1 VHYRVGP
8 GATMAAIQWLGGD
21 TMMTTEIEPAREPRA
36 RRRALLMAASALL
49 AGLALPASVAQSP
62 SAAPIKLIVPFT
74 PGTGI
79 DLIARQVGPKLSER
93 LGRPVIVDNRAGASG
108 NLGTEAVVRAAP
120 DGTTLLVTVNT
131 LVMNR
136 ALYPNLGFDPLRDLE
151 PVTLTSWGQLLLVAT
166 PTSGIT
172 SAQDLITR
180 AKAKPGA
187 LNYGSPGNG
196 TPHHLAME
204 LVKNQAGVFIT
215 HIPYRG
221 TGPAVTD
228 LLAGQIDVMFL
239 PIHVALQ
246 HVKAGSLRALAIS
259 SDKPHPLLPD
269 LPPLRELNLGNLDV
283 DMWYGVLAPKGTPK
297 PLVER
302 LNSELKS
309 ILELPEVRAAFQTQG
324 MTPAH
329 SSAQEFSVLIE
340 RDAARWAQVI
350 KAQRIRAD

>member
-1 VHYRVGP
+1 VVV
-8 GATMAAIQWLGGD
+8 
-21 TMMTTEIEPAREPRA
+21 E
-36 RRRALLMAASALL
+36 
-49 AGLALPASVAQSP
+49 
-62 SAAPIKLIVPFT
+62 
-74 PGTGI
+74 
-79 DLIARQVGPKLSER
+79 
-93 LGRPVIVDNRAGASG
+93 NRAGASG

-120 DGTTLLVTVNT
+120 DGATLLVTVNT

-136 ALYPNLGFDPLRDLE
+136 ALYPNLSFDPVRDLD
-151 PVTLTSWGQLLLVAT
+151 PVTVTSWGQLVLVAHPKT
-166 PTSGIT
+166 GIA
-172 SAQDLITR
+172 SAKDLIAR

-204 LVKNQAGVFIT
+204 LVKNQAQVFIT

-228 LLAGQIDVMFL
+228 LLGGQIDVMFL

-259 SDKPHPLLPD
+259 SDKPHPLLPEV
-269 LPPLRELNLGNLDV
+269 PPLRSLNLGNLDV

-297 PLVER
+297 PLLER
-302 LNSELKS
+302 LNTELKS
-309 ILELPEVRAAFQTQG
+309 ILGLPDVRTAFETQG

-329 SSAQEFSVLIE
+329 SSPQEFGSLIE
-340 RDAARWAQVI
+340 RDAQRWAQVI
-350 KAQRIRAD
+350 KAQRITAD

>member
-1 VHYRVGP
+1 
-8 GATMAAIQWLGGD
+8 
-21 TMMTTEIEPAREPRA
+21 MTTETERAPRPSTL
-36 RRRALLMAASALL
+36 RRALAITTSALL
-49 AGLALPASVAQSP
+49 TVLAAPMSTAQTASTT
-62 SAAPIKLIVPFT
+62 PIKLIVPFT

-93 LGRPVIVDNRAGASG
+93 LGRPVIIDNRAGASG

-136 ALYPNLGFDPLRDLE
+136 ALYPNLPFDPVRDLD
-151 PVTLTSWGQLLLVAT
+151 PVTLTSWGQLLLVAS
-166 PTSGIT
+166 PKSGIT
-172 SAQDLITR
+172 SAQDLIAR
-180 AKAKPGA
+180 AKARPGA

-204 LVKNQAGVFIT
+204 LVKNQAQVFIT

-228 LLAGQIDVMFL
+228 LLGGQIDVMFL

-246 HVKAGSLRALAIS
+246 HVKAGNLHALAIS

-269 LPPLRELNLGNLDV
+269 VPPLRELNLGNLDV

-297 PLVER
+297 SLVDR
-302 LNSELKS
+302 LNTELKS
-309 ILELPEVRAAFQTQG
+309 ILALPEVRTAFETQG

-329 SSAQEFSVLIE
+329 SSAQEFAALIE
-340 RDAARWAQVI
+340 RDAARWSQVI
-350 KAQRIRAD
+350 KAQHIRAD